1 MTEKELK
8 FDVEPEE
15 TVFWFAFV
23 CKGTMKAYE
32 KIKAAILK
40 AEGCEL
46 RFQTKSPVRLWIA
59 KERDGVT
66 DFNERNR

>member
-1 MTEKELK
+1 MTEHELK
-8 FDVEPEE
+8 VEPEE

-23 CKGTMKAYE
+23 CKGTLKAYE
-32 KIKAAILK
+32 KIKQAILK

-59 KERDGVT
+59 KEREGVT
-66 DFNERNR
+66 DFDERNR

>member
-1 MTEKELK
+1 MIEKELK
-8 FDVEPEE
+8 VEPEE

-23 CKGTMKAYE
+23 CKGTLKAYE
-32 KIKAAILK
+32 KIKQAILK

-59 KERDGVT
+59 KEREGAT